1 MLDVGFVAG
10 LPAPLGCALREVPE
24 AGFAFEAILV
34 VEAIAELSVKNAR
47 CGTVA
52 QKSDGVR
59 LPRSRIPLFASPLD
73 RGARRDLRL
82 QPKRGKGREDPTEIT
97 PRPHE
102 AEDEVSVDG
111 RREY

>member
-59 LPRSRIPLFASPLD
+59 LPRSRIPFFLHLSIEV
-73 RGARRDLRL
+73 RGGIFGCNQRE
-82 QPKRGKGREDPTEIT
+82 GREGKT
-97 PRPHE
+97 RPKLHL
-102 AEDEVSVDG
+102 AHT
-111 RREY
+111 RQKMR